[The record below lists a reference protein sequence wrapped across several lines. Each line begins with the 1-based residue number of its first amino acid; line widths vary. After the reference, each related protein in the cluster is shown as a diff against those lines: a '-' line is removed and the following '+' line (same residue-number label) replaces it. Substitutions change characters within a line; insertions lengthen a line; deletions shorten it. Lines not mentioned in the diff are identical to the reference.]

1 MVKSPLASM
10 KEKFGSKEKLVEK
23 LAGMV
28 EPLEGETR
36 DDLKTRLR
44 GASNHKLLRL
54 LAAEEKVQ
62 EIFGSKDKLVAEIVK
77 LERPGS
83 KKPDEDYRS
92 ALERKSKAE
101 LIALHAGAT
110 RRAKARAR
118 RAAPGR
124 PRAKRKAS

>member
-1 MVKSPLASM
+1 MVKSPLALV

-23 LAGMV
+23 LAAMV
-28 EPLEGETR
+28 EPMEGETR

-44 GASNHKLLRL
+44 GVSNRKLLKL

-62 EIFGSKDKLVAEIVK
+62 EIFGSKDKLVAEIVQ

-83 KKPDEDYRS
+83 KKPDEDFRL

-101 LIALHAGAT
+101 LIALHAGAA

-118 RAAPGR
+118 RASPPR
-124 PRAKRKAS
+124 PKARRKAS